1 MKRTEGHR
9 DLSKTDAIFVLIALI
24 AGLVTGT
31 ARPAAAQGNGTV
43 TGAVTDNRNDPLPRV
58 SITVRNRETNAER
71 QAITGPNGTFTIG
84 NLPPGTYDVV
94 VSDPGFVAFRQEV
107 VVAAGQS
114 VPVKIVLSYTVE
126 DFAPVTDRWRLTFP
140 VWQRYPPEQEGEYPF
155 VPNRGLDPYDQSVLK
170 GDIPI
175 IGDNIFMILTG
186 VAEMPF
192 EYRKVPTP
200 SGVSQEDAGSDEFFE
215 RVSSSRSCRPAFSRS
230 RCSAAAPPSSRAN
243 GRSASRRSTT

>member
-1 MKRTEGHR
+1 M
-9 DLSKTDAIFVLIALI
+9 
-24 AGLVTGT
+24 
-31 ARPAAAQGNGTV
+31 
-43 TGAVTDNRNDPLPRV
+43 
-58 SITVRNRETNAER
+58 
-71 QAITGPNGTFTIG
+71 
-84 NLPPGTYDVV
+84 V

-126 DFAPVTDRWRLTFP
+126 DFAPVTDRWRPPSP
-140 VWQRYPPEQEGEYPF
+140 VWQRYPPEQEGEYPS

-170 GDIPI
+170 GAIPI

-200 SGVSQEDAGSDEFFE
+200 SGVSQEDGGRTSSSE
-215 RVSSSRSCRPAFSRS
+215 RVSSSRSLPTGVFSFEMFPRQHRLQAARMGVPRHAGLQPELRQHEREERPPHHAGGGQESQGVMTSPCRR
-230 RCSAAAPPSSRAN
+230 
-243 GRSASRRSTT
+243 RSAN